1 MQRDA
6 DATKKRLVDAAT
18 AEFAEFGI
26 GGARVDRIAETA
38 KSNKA
43 QIYHYFGSKDDL
55 FDAVFNEAVVDTFA
69 EVRIDAADLPE
80 SAGRLFDLYE
90 QRPTMAKLATWHRL
104 ERGASRAPID
114 AIIAGSKAAID
125 SIESAQREGTV
136 TDRMAPVDVLALL
149 MAIAQ
154 MWTTFAPEFQVFLA
168 GHTREGRRKL
178 VTDAVEAV
186 LR

>member
-1 MQRDA
+1 MIPSA
-6 DATKKRLVDAAT
+6 LAVWLSATTR
-18 AEFAEFGI
+18 
-26 GGARVDRIAETA
+26 
-38 KSNKA
+38 
-43 QIYHYFGSKDDL
+43 
-55 FDAVFNEAVVDTFA
+55 
-69 EVRIDAADLPE
+69 
-80 SAGRLFDLYE
+80 GRSSV
-90 QRPTMAKLATWHRL
+90 PA
-104 ERGASRAPID
+104 
-114 AIIAGSKAAID
+114 IAGSRAAID
-125 SIESAQREGTV
+125 SIETAQREGTV